1 MGLLVGIAGAL
12 MLARLIESLLYGVK
26 PSDPVTFAV
35 AAVVFAGVAAVA
47 CLVPALRA
55 CRIAPAVALRDE

>member
-1 MGLLVGIAGAL
+1 LVL
-12 MLARLIESLLYGVK
+12 TRVIEGLLYGVK
-26 PSDPVTFAV
+26 PTDPITFA
-35 AAVVFAGVAAVA
+35 AATIVFAGVAGMA